1 MSLGRLSLKLGLVL
15 FLAVAGALAIVYLA
29 VLPQLESR
37 LVNAKIT
44 ELERSARTVGAELE
58 GRDQFLYQDTADA
71 LAASFS
77 ARVVVFERLKGLSLR
92 VIADSSSVGSTDIQ
106 GDRVTLQA
114 ARSGLPATGRVER
127 EAEEFAEAAVLVDPD
142 TIVLLS
148 APLGDALANV
158 RLVRKSLVTAGS
170 FALFISWLAGFG
182 AAWNITRRL
191 NRLETAAERI
201 AGGDFEAPVEVD
213 GRDEI
218 GQLAAAFESM
228 RLRLANLDRARR
240 EFIANASHELRTPL
254 FSLGGFLELLVDEE
268 LEEATRREFLREM
281 RAQVDRLT
289 RLATDL
295 LDLTRL
301 DAGQLSVDIGKFDL
315 AKVARTVV
323 DEFGPVAEADGR
335 ALELVVD
342 PTVLAAGDELRV
354 QQITRILVENALRHT
369 PSGTAVEVSIGRWEA
384 RALLAV
390 RDAGPG
396 IPPSDQEHLFERFY
410 RAGGGKTSGS
420 GLGLAIAQE
429 LALRMAGTLRMAS
442 APGKTTF
449 TLSLPLVGSL
459 ERAEEAETPEPLLT

>member
-1 MSLGRLSLKLGLVL
+1 
-15 FLAVAGALAIVYLA
+15 
-29 VLPQLESR
+29 
-37 LVNAKIT
+37 
-44 ELERSARTVGAELE
+44 
-58 GRDQFLYQDTADA
+58 
-71 LAASFS
+71 
-77 ARVVVFERLKGLSLR
+77 
-92 VIADSSSVGSTDIQ
+92 
-106 GDRVTLQA
+106 
-114 ARSGLPATGRVER
+114 
-127 EAEEFAEAAVLVDPD
+127 VLVDPD

-354 QQITRILVENALRHT
+354 QQITRILVENARRHT
-369 PSGTAVEVSIGRWEA
+369 PSGTAVEVSVGRWEA

-429 LALRMAGTLRMAS
+429 LALRMAGTLRTAS

-459 ERAEEAETPEPLLT
+459 ERAEEAETPESLLT